1 MYQKFIPSLLVFLT
15 MFGCSQKWET
25 KSYYANYFNNL
36 SAESPT
42 LIFPF
47 LVNTPFNERN
57 AALSPDGQM
66 LIYSFKMANQYVL
79 LYIELVKGIWTKPNV
94 MSFSGQYSDLEPC
107 FSPDGRFLFF
117 SSNRPV
123 DKGNETKDFDLWV
136 VKKESS
142 GWSVPVNLG
151 PMVNSEYNE
160 FYPSISEDMTLYFCS
175 KNNKCLGGE
184 DLWYSEQIA
193 PGHWGIPQ
201 NLGDSINTQ
210 SDEYNAFI
218 HPKSKYIIFTTHG
231 WGKGIGSGDLWISF
245 RKDDH
250 TWTRPRNL
258 GKIVNTPY
266 FEFSP
271 SISADGQ
278 LLFFTSNQLNPQN
291 DYHTP
296 LKYSEITEMMMQAQ
310 NGNQDIYCI
319 QTDFINDLQNHKLR
333 ITQ

>member
-1 MYQKFIPSLLVFLT
+1 LVFLT